1 MLVKAKNLA
10 LVLLLSLGVA
20 GTSVAM
26 AQTAP
31 DAAKEA
37 AKKQVDQP
45 LNNAPVWT
53 EVRKSSPAN
62 MTTTSRNP
70 EGNVLIQSDGLTWR
84 QIRNGPITLYGGAL
98 VAFMLA
104 AIGLFY
110 KRKGTIKLKSAPTG
124 KTIQRFSNAE
134 RGMHWATAISFSIL
148 GISGLIMF
156 FGKHILQPVLGY
168 TLFSWLAKLCIFLHN
183 VIGPIFFLCAI
194 GLFITF
200 VRDNFPKAYD
210 LTWLKKGG
218 GLASGEHIPSDR
230 FNAGEKV
237 WFWGGLALLGILVSL
252 SGFVLDAP
260 NFSFTQSLA
269 ASRGVMQ
276 TANIIHVIGA
286 LLFIIGSFGHIYMG
300 TVGMEGAYKAM
311 REGVVD
317 EAWAKEHHEYWYNDI
332 KSGKIKPKEASA
344 KTAAA
349 QVKA

>member
-1 MLVKAKNLA
+1 MFGKVKNLA
-10 LVLLLSLGVA
+10 FVFVLSAGVA
-20 GTSVAM
+20 VSSVAI
-26 AQTAP
+26 AQTA
-31 DAAKEA
+31 DVAKEA

-45 LNNAPVWT
+45 LNNAPVWK
-53 EVRKSSPAN
+53 EIRQSNPNN

-110 KRKGTIKLKSAPTG
+110 KRKGTIKLKAPATG
-124 KTIQRFSNAE
+124 KTIQRFSDRE
-134 RGMHWATAISFSIL
+134 RMMHWATAISFSIL
-148 GISGLIMF
+148 GISGLILF

-168 TLFSWLAKLCIFLHN
+168 TLFSWIARLCIVLHN
-183 VIGPIFFLCAI
+183 FVGPIFFLCAI
-194 GLFITF
+194 GLFFTF

-237 WFWGGLALLGILVSL
+237 WFWGGLALLGIVVSL
-252 SGFVLDAP
+252 SGLVLDFP
-260 NFSFTQSLA
+260 NFAQT
-269 ASRGVMQ
+269 RGVMQ
-276 TANIIHVIGA
+276 TANIVHVIGA

-311 REGVVD
+311 REGKVD

-332 KSGKIKPKEASA
+332 KSGKIKPAAASA
-344 KTAAA
+344 KPAPASQA
-349 QVKA
+349 KA

>member
-1 MLVKAKNLA
+1 MLVKVKNLA
-10 LVLLLSLGVA
+10 MLLLLSTGVA
-20 GTSVAM
+20 FSSLAV

-110 KRKGTIKLKSAPTG
+110 KSKGTIKLKAAPTG
-124 KTIQRFSNAE
+124 KTIQRFSQAE
-134 RGMHWATAISFSIL
+134 RRMHWATAISFSIL
-148 GISGLIMF
+148 GISGLILF

-168 TLFSWLAKLCIFLHN
+168 TLFSWIARLCIVLHN
-183 VIGPIFFLCAI
+183 FVGPLFFLCAI
-194 GLFITF
+194 GLFFTF

-237 WFWGGLALLGILVSL
+237 WFWGGLALLGIVVSL
-252 SGFVLDAP
+252 SGLVLDFP
-260 NFSFTQSLA
+260 NFAQ
-269 ASRGVMQ
+269 SRGVMQ
-276 TANIIHVIGA
+276 TANIVHVVGA

-311 REGVVD
+311 REGKVD

-332 KSGKIKPKEASA
+332 KSGKIKPKVDEAAVATQQA
-344 KTAAA
+344 KA
-349 QVKA
+349 